1 VCCICCVR
9 LTLLLPQTEKE
20 ITSLLELL
28 VGFVRDGLLTTAEVV
43 GGLQPSTS
51 TLGDLA

>member
-1 VCCICCVR
+1 M
-9 LTLLLPQTEKE
+9 LHMLLLLPPQTDKA
-20 ITSLLELL
+20 ISMLIELL
-28 VGFVRDGLLTTAEVV
+28 VGFVSSGMLSSTEVV